1 MSGRV
6 TRLRRGTRLLT
17 AMNWLDISIIAIFV
31 LAIVIEA
38 KRGFG
43 KALFD
48 LAALLL
54 AIFALSRI
62 EPALRTAKFEPH
74 EQAAIYAALFVV
86 LGGILIVIGR
96 LAHQATLI
104 SAQPFDPML
113 GGMLG
118 IGAGIVLCYGIVH
131 TMALTGGPHSL
142 PPTLSC
148 SLLGKEF
155 ITFDT
160 YHKVLYVLQHFDDT
174 RTSPS

>member
-1 MSGRV
+1 
-6 TRLRRGTRLLT
+6 
-17 AMNWLDISIIAIFV
+17 MNWLDISIIAIFV

-48 LAALLL
+48 LAALLVAVL
-54 AIFALSRI
+54 AISRVDPPVRVRFA
-62 EPALRTAKFEPH
+62 PH
-74 EQAAIYAALFVV
+74 EQAAIYASLFILV
-86 LGGILIVIGR
+86 GGLLIAIGR

-104 SAQPFDPML
+104 SAYPFDPML
-113 GGMLG
+113 GGILG
-118 IGAGIVLCYGIVH
+118 IGAGIILCYGIVH
-131 TMALTGGPHSL
+131 TLALTGGAQGL

-155 ITFDT
+155 VTFDA